1 MNVALPFYY
10 VNNSDGLIMANLAL
24 HNTTLVELQQFLQ
37 QMSMPLS
44 EKFTVIFDK
53 NVNDLPILNELSKA
67 QLESK
72 ISESVDFNQLP
83 AVGMW
88 ADRTEMIDTVAY
100 VRQLR
105 QEQWQR
111 QHD

>member
-53 NVNDLPILNELSKA
+53 NVNDLPILNELAKA
-67 QLESK
+67 QLESDVRQ
-72 ISESVDFNQLP
+72 SVDFNQLP

-88 ADRTEMIDTVAY
+88 ADRVEMTDTVAY

>member
-1 MNVALPFYY
+1 MKVALPFYH

-24 HNTTLVELQQFLQ
+24 HHRTLVKLRQFLQ
-37 QMSMPLS
+37 QLSMPLS

-53 NVNDLPILNELSKA
+53 NVDDLPILNESSKA

-88 ADRTEMIDTVAY
+88 AYRAEMTDIVAY

-105 QEQWQR
+105 PRAMEPSA
-111 QHD
+111 